1 MYCHCGT
8 NNRASRWTFMDPCK
22 PEVRPAQQ
30 QFLHKNQINVDIVLD
45 SKAYTLTTGVLAFI
59 FIFKKSYFL
68 WPPSHK
74 WHHK

>member
-45 SKAYTLTTGVLAFI
+45 SKAYTLTTGSFSVYLHFSKSHI
-59 FIFKKSYFL
+59 FMTPF
-68 WPPSHK
+68 P
-74 WHHK
+74 